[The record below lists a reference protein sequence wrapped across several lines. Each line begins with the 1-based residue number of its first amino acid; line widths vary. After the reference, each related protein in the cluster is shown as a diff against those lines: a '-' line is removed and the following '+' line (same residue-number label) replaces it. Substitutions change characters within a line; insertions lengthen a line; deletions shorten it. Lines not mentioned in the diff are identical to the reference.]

1 MTSMKSTIIGNVL
14 LCHNDVWSN

>member
-14 LCHNDVWSN
+14 LHHNDVWSN

>member
-1 MTSMKSTIIGNVL
+1 MTSMKSTIIGNAL